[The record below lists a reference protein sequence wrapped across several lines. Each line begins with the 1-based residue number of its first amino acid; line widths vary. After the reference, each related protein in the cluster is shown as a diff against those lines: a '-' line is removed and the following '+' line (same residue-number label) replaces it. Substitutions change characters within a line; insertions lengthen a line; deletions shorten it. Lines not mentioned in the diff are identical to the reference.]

1 VAGMIEIFHFLNY
14 GLAIIL
20 AFIGAKM
27 IASEFINIPIVVAL
41 GVVLGVLAISI
52 LASVLFPKKREAV

>member
-1 VAGMIEIFHFLNY
+1 MIEIFHFLNY